1 METGNNN
8 AAPTETA
15 NETVQ
20 SNKLKKRTKL
30 SDVIMCCDKYSNK
43 YRSKPGLPTC
53 IYKLWNRLH
62 HERKRQ
68 SCPVSCTDWRWR
80 NWTSTTKQIAK
91 EKSERRGEK
100 KKKRNY
106 RFHRFTL
113 NANALFSL
121 ERCCRTVLLVRPVRL
136 HRPCFVVTIIIM
148 AHTSVHG
155 CRWTA
160 SGSCSH
166 RSNDVRRLLSAQNFY
181 RVTTP
186 PQKFR
191 GDAQC
196 NKPTTDFG
204 ATLAKIAVHICL
216 RVTPTAGASPKR

>member
-30 SDVIMCCDKYSNK
+30 SDVIMCCDKYSNE

-100 KKKRNY
+100 KKKEIIVFIDLPWTQTHY
-106 RFHRFTL
+106 FLSDVVVEQFFSFVRF
-113 NANALFSL
+113 
-121 ERCCRTVLLVRPVRL
+121 VY
-136 HRPCFVVTIIIM
+136 I
-148 AHTSVHG
+148 VH
-155 CRWTA
+155 A
-160 SGSCSH
+160 S
-166 RSNDVRRLLSAQNFY
+166 
-181 RVTTP
+181 
-186 PQKFR
+186 
-191 GDAQC
+191 
-196 NKPTTDFG
+196 
-204 ATLAKIAVHICL
+204 
-216 RVTPTAGASPKR
+216 